1 MEDKVGEEEEKEWKA
16 KVKRFQRRICAPLN
30 FVGSEE
36 EEEGFRG
43 NGKGVY

>member
-16 KVKRFQRRICAPLN
+16 KVKRFQCRICAPLN
-30 FVGSEE
+30 FEE
-36 EEEGFRG
+36 EEEGFRR